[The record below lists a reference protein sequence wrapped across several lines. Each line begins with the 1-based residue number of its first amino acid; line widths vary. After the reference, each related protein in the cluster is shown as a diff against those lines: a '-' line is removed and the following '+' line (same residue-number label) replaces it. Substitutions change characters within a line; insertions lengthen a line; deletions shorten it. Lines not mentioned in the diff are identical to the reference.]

1 MSRLLS
7 LSAVVGSVLICGC
20 TVMPTGPS
28 VLVLPG
34 SGKSFDQFRLDDSV
48 CRQYAYEQVGGLT
61 PAQAASQSAVS
72 SAAVGT
78 ALGAATGAAV
88 GGGEGAAVGAGT
100 GLVGGSVAGAGAGAA
115 SGYDV
120 QRRYDYGYVQCMY
133 AKGHRVP
140 VPAQFVAAPP
150 RATNPPPPPAPPPS
164 R

>member
-1 MSRLLS
+1 MSRLSS
-7 LSAVVGSVLICGC
+7 LSAVIGVMLMCGC
-20 TVMPTGPS
+20 TVMPSGPS

-34 SGKSFDQFRLDDSV
+34 SGKSFDQFRLDDTV

-61 PAQAASQSAVS
+61 PGQAASQSAVS

-78 ALGAATGAAV
+78 AVGAATGAAI
-88 GGGEGAAVGAGT
+88 GGGEGAAVGAGA
-100 GLVGGSVAGAGAGAA
+100 GLAGGSLVGAGAGQA

-120 QRRYDYGYVQCMY
+120 QRRYDYAYVQCMY

-140 VPAQFVAAPP
+140 VPAQFIAAPP
-150 RATNPPPPPAPPPS
+150 RTAGPPPPAPPPP